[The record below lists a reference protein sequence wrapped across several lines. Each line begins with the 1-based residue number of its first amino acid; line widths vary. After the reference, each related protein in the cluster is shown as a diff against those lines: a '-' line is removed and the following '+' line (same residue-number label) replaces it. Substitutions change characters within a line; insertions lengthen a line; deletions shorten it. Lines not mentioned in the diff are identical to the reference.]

1 MIISETLKADEIIKG
16 TMQDL
21 STGTKDSFNEIVEL
35 VSIGDLDGALKR
47 IRKQYEL
54 QGDKLSLK
62 MDPIKFAAL
71 VSIIQLEKLA
81 QSR

>member
-1 MIISETLKADEIIKG
+1 MITSENLKADEIRKG

-21 STGTKDSFNEIVEL
+21 SIETKDSFNEIIEL

-62 MDPIKFAAL
+62 MDPIKFVAL
-71 VSIIQLEKLA
+71 VNIIQLEKSA
-81 QSR
+81 KKC